1 MYKAECVFECVV
13 VFVFFALIFMYPI
26 LFGFQQLLVLLIP
39 VLSLSI
45 KEREGLYDVYSNCE

>member
-13 VFVFFALIFMYPI
+13 VFGFFALIFMYLI

-45 KEREGLYDVYSNCE
+45 KEREGLYDVYSNSE